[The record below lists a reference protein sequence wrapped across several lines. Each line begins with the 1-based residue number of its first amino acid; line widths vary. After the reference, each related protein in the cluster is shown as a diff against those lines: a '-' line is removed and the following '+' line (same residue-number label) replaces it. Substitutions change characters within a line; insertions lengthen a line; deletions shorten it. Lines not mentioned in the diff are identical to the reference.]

1 MPKRYSNDE
10 NAGPLRVEVI
20 ADSSGVYSSNGVR
33 FDEGE
38 VDLAVEYAKDL
49 ASRWTLVTHWR
60 VVKGRVD
67 GKPSV
72 DDEVLATSAE
82 RRLF

>member
-1 MPKRYSNDE
+1 MPKRYSNDQG
-10 NAGPLRVEVI
+10 AGPLRVEVI
-20 ADSSGVYSSNGVR
+20 ADSSGVYASNGVR

-38 VDLAVEYAKDL
+38 VEEAVAYAKDL

-67 GKPSV
+67 GQRSE